1 MLLNDPL
8 SNILFV
14 DLSKK
19 EFWVENRRELFDN
32 YLGGS
37 GVGIQLLKET
47 CPQGVKPL
55 SPENPIIFTVGPL
68 TGLYPLASKTVAMFK
83 SPLTGNLGESHCGG
97 RSAIAIR
104 LAGYGAL
111 VIKGASDIPLYL
123 AIHQDKVFFRD
134 ATSLWGMGSNFTVG
148 RVIREN
154 EPGDGFRTI
163 MRIGRAGENLV
174 SYACVMTETYRHFG
188 RLGLGAVFGSKKLKG
203 IVVSGKRSLPVG
215 EKKEYRSS
223 YDEIYNAAV
232 SSSAMKKYHDI
243 GTAENVSPLN
253 ELGGLPTKNLTEQRF
268 QDSSRISGEAFAERY
283 LGRRLACSHCPVGC
297 IHIAALRESYEDE
310 KYFYKTSMIS
320 YDYEPIFALGS
331 MLGINDPEGFLR
343 LMDRVEILG
352 LDAMSVG
359 VILAWATEAQNHGL
373 ISEKETDGIR
383 LQWGDYHAY
392 MQMTKKI
399 VDQSNPFYHA
409 LAQGVNHASSLYGG
423 KEYALAFGG
432 NEMPGYHT
440 GPGAYIGVLIGARH
454 SHLDNAGYSVD
465 QKNIGKPVMSPE
477 VLVDT
482 LIAEEEWRQI
492 LSSLV
497 VCFFARGIYPR
508 DIVLK
513 TLNIAGFP
521 INSEELTLL
530 GKTILQEK
538 QRFKAREGYTLNVD
552 NIPQRIFE
560 TPSSLG
566 CIDKEYIRT
575 AVEYAQK
582 KLLEAPV

>member
-32 YLGGS
+32 YLGGT

-47 CPQGVKPL
+47 CPQGAKPL

-566 CIDKEYIRT
+566 LIDKEYIRT

>member
-566 CIDKEYIRT
+566 LIDKEYIRT

>member
-32 YLGGS
+32 YLGGT
-37 GVGIQLLKET
+37 GVGIQLLNET

-148 RVIREN
+148 RVIREI

-203 IVVSGKRSLPVG
+203 VVVSGKRSLPVG

-392 MQMTKKI
+392 MQMTQKI
-399 VDQSNPFYHA
+399 VGQSNPFYHA

-465 QKNIGKPVMSPE
+465 QKNLGKPVMSPE

-521 INSEELTLL
+521 INSEELTQL

-538 QRFKAREGYTLNVD
+538 QRFKAREGYTLTVD

-566 CIDKEYIRT
+566 LIDKEYIRT